1 MSDERIMFDEI
12 RNVLDAIDG
21 VRCVAVKID
30 TSPTAIFYGIELIAS
45 LRLNTSADLTVF
57 SEERPFYDF
66 DVAVEV
72 TSTGVFSWKAKVIHN
87 RRGPIGACGIFVMTQ
102 GGWASP

>member
-30 TSPTAIFYGIELIAS
+30 TSPTAIFYGIEPCLS
-45 LRLNTSADLTVF
+45 
-57 SEERPFYDF
+57 
-66 DVAVEV
+66 
-72 TSTGVFSWKAKVIHN
+72 G
-87 RRGPIGACGIFVMTQ
+87 
-102 GGWASP
+102 